1 MKGKSKRHW
10 WNESIYFLCE
20 LILEWA
26 TAAATETQRRRSPYR
41 FYTTTAPHTVPFTTK
56 LLSSLPHHYQTQ
68 EFLLAEEWYSLTYRF
83 VNMQLQHLYED
94 IDMQGPGFDWD
105 LHLAWNFV
113 MWSCNPNILLR
124 NQEVVNHTIVF
135 HCSETVWLSDWT
147 LGLSKNL
154 KKKSQTSWQKPS
166 KSPTTS
172 KFWSTDGSDI

>member
-1 MKGKSKRHW
+1 MKGKSKRHR

-68 EFLLAEEWYSLTYRF
+68 EFLLAKEWYSLTYRF

-94 IDMQGPGFDWD
+94 IDVQGPGFESN
-105 LHLAWNFV
+105 L
-113 MWSCNPNILLR
+113 
-124 NQEVVNHTIVF
+124 T
-135 HCSETVWLSDWT
+135 ETYV
-147 LGLSKNL
+147 
-154 KKKSQTSWQKPS
+154 
-166 KSPTTS
+166 
-172 KFWSTDGSDI
+172 